1 MSGKP
6 VQPDADS
13 EDSPVD
19 SRVMLGAGVF
29 LFLAGAASGAML
41 YAFGLAGRTFNIGVL
56 RGGLLT
62 FGIISL
68 LVALGVLII
77 SGLIHLAGIIWPRS
91 LTIWS
96 EHRLLRKARK
106 RTMSLISRRHSLQE
120 EKARLTAKMQ
130 ATYIMEKESARV
142 ANQQALTEL
151 RSALQTSMVRSCE
164 IVFDHLN
171 RTLDQYNELVH
182 EIESSDLPALEKK
195 ELLDALSAKLN
206 VEAQDQKRVSAQRMM
221 EAAIW
226 DVRFQKARSLA
237 KKNVSVAIEYLQK
250 IRQKTDTQRFLLQID
265 SLIRELSADRPVES
279 RQL

>member
-41 YAFGLAGRTFNIGVL
+41 YAFGLAGRTFNIGVM

-106 RTMSLISRRHSLQE
+106 RTRSLINRRHSLQE

-182 EIESSDLPALEKK
+182 EIESSDLPALDKK

-237 KKNVSVAIEYLQK
+237 KKNVAVAIEYLQK

-279 RQL
+279 RQV